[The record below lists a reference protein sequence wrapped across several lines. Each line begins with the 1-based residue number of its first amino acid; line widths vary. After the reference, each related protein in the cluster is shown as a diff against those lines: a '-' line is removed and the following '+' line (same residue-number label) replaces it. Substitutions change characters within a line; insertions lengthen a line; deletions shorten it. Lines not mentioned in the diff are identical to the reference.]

1 MPPAS
6 TTMLMRETCV
16 FTQGVGKT
24 MAMLPPDMSDGREM
38 DEELATRSSGPIS
51 LGPMSFGP
59 ISVNTRSRY
68 EEAHRLACAIEDL
81 LTPADAA
88 LMESEGYGPRLARA
102 LARNLIDH
110 LADLKRSR
118 VA

>member
-1 MPPAS
+1 MSLPD
-6 TTMLMRETCV
+6 LILGHET
-16 FTQGVGKT
+16 
-24 MAMLPPDMSDGREM
+24 D
-38 DEELATRSSGPIS
+38 DESGTFEAHRHSSSGPIS
-51 LGPMSFGP
+51 VAP
-59 ISVNTRSRY
+59 ISLPPISINTRSRY
-68 EEAHRLACAIEDL
+68 EEAHRLACAIEEL

-88 LMESEGYGPRLARA
+88 LMETEGYGPRLARA